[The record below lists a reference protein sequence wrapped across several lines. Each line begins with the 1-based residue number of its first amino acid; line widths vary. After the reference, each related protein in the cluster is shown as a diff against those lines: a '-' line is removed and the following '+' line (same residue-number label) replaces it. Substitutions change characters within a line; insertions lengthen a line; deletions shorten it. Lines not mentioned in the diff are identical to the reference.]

1 MGTNKK
7 SQLIK
12 SLLSGK
18 LTKDKRQRFLKLE
31 SVEKEIEKQWDKSG
45 KNMVNPMLKEQ
56 IWRKIKLRSTEKPE
70 NKVNIG
76 LWSFLAASVA
86 ILLVVGGLW
95 FNSYN
100 PPSELIK
107 VIAKENRIHI
117 LPDSSKVWMQAGSS
131 IQYSKAFHKERKVW
145 LSGNSLFEVYRHK
158 GSTFQVYI
166 NKAFIEVKGTCFLI
180 KQNNATENEI
190 MLFHGKIEFCVES
203 SGLRTAMKPLQ
214 KMRYNPN
221 TAQTELEEIV
231 NINWENGKYKFTD
244 IPLAELIQAINQM
257 HNADITLGKE
267 VNQESAFTGSIR
279 YDESLDDIISKICFS
294 LNLRKEEKNNK
305 TIIRK

>member
-145 LSGNSLFEVYRHK
+145 LSGNSLFEVYK
-158 GSTFQVYI
+158 QEGSAFQVYI

-190 MLFHGKIEFCVES
+190 MLFHGRIEFCVES

-214 KMRYNPN
+214 KMRYNPS
-221 TAQTELEEIV
+221 TAQTELEDIV